1 MDATRANRRRMLA
14 VVGGSV
20 ASSVAFA
27 SCLDD
32 GQQSEENDE
41 GTAENTEPAGSNV
54 TADDGMEDA
63 TDGENEKRATEGND
77 EGSTDAIEEIDEE
90 FVDRTGEET
99 VEIETREGTGDEPA
113 FVFDPAFVR
122 VDEGSVVEWVNT
134 DGVFH
139 TATSSDSIDDRS
151 GGEEFDETIASEGET
166 FEWEA
171 TEAGVQPY
179 YCSPHAG
186 FMYGALEIV

>member
-1 MDATRANRRRMLA
+1 
-14 VVGGSV
+14 
-20 ASSVAFA
+20 
-27 SCLDD
+27 
-32 GQQSEENDE
+32 
-41 GTAENTEPAGSNV
+41 
-54 TADDGMEDA
+54 MEDA
-63 TDGENEKRATEGND
+63 ADGENEERAAEGND
-77 EGSTDAIEEIDEE
+77 EGSTDAVEEIDEE

-139 TATSSDSIDDRS
+139 TVTSSDSIDDRS